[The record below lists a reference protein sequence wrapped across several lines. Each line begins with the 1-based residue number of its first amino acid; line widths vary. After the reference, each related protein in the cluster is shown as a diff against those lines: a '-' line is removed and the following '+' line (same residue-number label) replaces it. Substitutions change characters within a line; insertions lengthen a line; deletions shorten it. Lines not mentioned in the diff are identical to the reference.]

1 MLVLFKKNGELYVKC
16 KLNLRD
22 SINCNDIVFDKCVN
36 KIELV
41 DPEVVS
47 ELLTV
52 NANIKLFVAG
62 KFLKVNL
69 GAYYDMISKK
79 NYRIEE
85 IKEHEKKVIKEVVS
99 QPESEV
105 ISEPEVEEEVVVE
118 QEQPKKDNSKHNK
131 SNNEDDNKKKRHK
144 QNNNNNQGGDK

>member
-1 MLVLFKKNGELYVKC
+1 MLVLFKKNGELFVKC

-22 SINCNDIVFDKCVN
+22 SIKCNDIVFDKCVN
-36 KIELV
+36 KVELV

-47 ELLTV
+47 ELLTI

-79 NYRIEE
+79 KYIIEE
-85 IKEHEKKVIKEVVS
+85 VKEQEMVEESKLVVS
-99 QPESEV
+99 QPE
-105 ISEPEVEEEVVVE
+105 PEVEEDIVE
-118 QEQPKKDNSKHNK
+118 PEQPKKDNSKHNK
-131 SNNEDDNKKKRHK
+131 SNSDDDNKKKRHK
-144 QNNNNNQGGDK
+144 QNNNQGGDK